1 MAVTNSEHH
10 LRELRELAGG
20 AAWGRVF
27 TRENGAE
34 LLERHFTSVERR
46 DADGWITIEDD
57 ETIRGFVDSLD
68 AERADRAAR
77 VRAAAPQPPR
87 DLDLRRDAMIHP
99 AELIERKRNGE
110 ELSDE
115 EISELILGY
124 ARGEVPDYQ
133 LAAFCMAVYF
143 RGLNPAETYALT
155 DAMIRSGKTLDL
167 SEALGRKVVDKH
179 STGGVGDKTSIAVG
193 PIVAA
198 CGVPVGKMSGRGLGH
213 TGGTLDKLEAIPGF
227 GVESLDRA
235 SSSSRSATSGSR
247 SSARPRTSS
256 RPTSSSTACAT

>member
-1 MAVTNSEHH
+1 
-10 LRELRELAGG
+10 
-20 AAWGRVF
+20 
-27 TRENGAE
+27 
-34 LLERHFTSVERR
+34 
-46 DADGWITIEDD
+46 
-57 ETIRGFVDSLD
+57 
-68 AERADRAAR
+68 
-77 VRAAAPQPPR
+77 
-87 DLDLRRDAMIHP
+87 MIHP

-124 ARGEVPDYQ
+124 ARGEIPDYQ

-227 GVESLDRA
+227 DVNLSTERFVEQIRNVGLAIVVLSPTPPVECLSTTLRP
-235 SSSSRSATSGSR
+235 SAAPR
-247 SSARPRTSS
+247 SSVRPLRIIASVRAYVS
-256 RPTSSSTACAT
+256 AAVIPRK